1 MSNDTAPDDTTYIEI
16 TEVKECL
23 LIIRIVNFVKLCCLV
38 FISDVLRHTGHVA
51 LMSKSQT

>member
-16 TEVKECL
+16 TEVKECV